1 MGQYN
6 KAIITAAGDNLT
18 ARAVAGEIQLSIT
31 KAKTSN
37 YKYPDNT
44 DLKALTDMQGV
55 KQIMESP
62 ETKVL
67 SNDLIQTRTL
77 FSNEEIQATYYIQNI
92 GLYAMDGAQE
102 VLFCIVTALVPD
114 EMPQYNGVASTAYIY
129 NVQSVVQDTAY
140 IQITVHPSGVA
151 TIEDVLERVDATGGD
166 ISETVVERVELFETK
181 FPIPSVGETIK
192 RFLGKVL
199 TFLKNIK
206 PLEADVTYYVATT
219 GSDTTGDGTSA
230 KPYKTIQR
238 AVDILP
244 KDLNGHIAIIQ
255 VAAGTYDEDVNILS
269 FHGGELQ
276 LLSSSKDTLADTCKV
291 RLVFVKYCGS
301 YVQVNGFTATT
312 ATMTAF
318 ITWGSHNVL
327 FRYCQATALSSNN
340 GIYFGESGGGASS
353 CKIANKYSA
362 INVVNSRIS
371 SESWAPG
378 STNAYGITPSYGSVV
393 SKIGNQ
399 PTGTVSNEIWSN
411 GGSTL
416 NENGTQISGLVNS
429 GLSCTWGTIKG
440 GYVRHGNMKG
450 PAMVTISIEVVTTAS
465 LTQGTDYAVDGF
477 PVPIGVSVVVSN
489 NIFGDCFVDG
499 GTSRLRLRM
508 PSNVASG
515 AHLVFTATYITNS

>member
-1 MGQYN
+1 MQTTPNLGLKKPETSEYISISDFN
-6 KAIITAAGDNLT
+6 DNADIIDATM
-18 ARAVAGEIQLSIT
+18 IT
-31 KAKTSN
+31 K
-37 YKYPDNT
+37 
-44 DLKALTDMQGV
+44 
-55 KQIMESP
+55 
-62 ETKVL
+62 
-67 SNDLIQTRTL
+67 
-77 FSNEEIQATYYIQNI
+77 
-92 GLYAMDGAQE
+92 
-102 VLFCIVTALVPD
+102 VTAT
-114 EMPQYNGVASTAYIY
+114 S
-129 NVQSVVQDTAY
+129 
-140 IQITVHPSGVA
+140 
-151 TIEDVLERVDATGGD
+151 GD
-166 ISETVVERVELFETK
+166 ISETVVNTLEPFETK

-244 KDLNGHIAIIQ
+244 KDLNGYTAMIQ
-255 VAAGTYDEDVNILS
+255 VAAGTYSEDVKILA
-269 FHGGELQ
+269 FHGGIFQ
-276 LLSSSKDTLADTCKV
+276 LHSSSKGTLDGTCI
-291 RLVFVKYCGS
+291 VKSISARFCDS
-301 YVQVNGFTATT
+301 YIQVDGFSATT
-312 ATMTAF
+312 TTDSAFVAWACNNMT
-318 ITWGSHNVL
+318 
-327 FRYCQATALSSNN
+327 FRYCQTTVTSKGTN
-340 GIYFGESGGGASS
+340 GIYMGESSGYISYCRVAHRNAALHVANGNITSQYWSRATSIDNNYGLSVVGGGTIHKAGEQPFGT
-353 CKIANKYSA
+353 ID
-362 INVVNSRIS
+362 
-371 SESWAPG
+371 ESPSG
-378 STNAYGITPSYGSVV
+378 SGS
-393 SKIGNQ
+393 I
-399 PTGTVSNEIWSN
+399 
-411 GGSTL
+411 L